1 MRDGKGKSKY
11 VGSKRNCGPTAQW
24 GRRPSDRA
32 HGKGKTLIAF
42 SALFFLVVKFDFP
55 GS

>member
-1 MRDGKGKSKY
+1 MRDGKGKSMY
-11 VGSKRNCGPTAQW
+11 VDSERKCGPNAQW
-24 GRRPSDRA
+24 GRRPSDKA

-42 SALFFLVVKFDFP
+42 SALFFWVVKFDFP